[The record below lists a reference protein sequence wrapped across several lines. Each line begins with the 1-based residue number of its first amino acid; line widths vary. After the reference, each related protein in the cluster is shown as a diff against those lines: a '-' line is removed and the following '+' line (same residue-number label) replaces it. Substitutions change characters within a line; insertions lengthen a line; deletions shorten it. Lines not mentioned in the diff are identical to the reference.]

1 MKKKIIIIFVI
12 LITVSVIF
20 FGVGL
25 FLNIKSQPKS
35 IYSSIIDKSSI
46 NVLRFLDNY
55 NDYLEKDDFIIN
67 SLVSHNLI
75 SEEYNN
81 RKISDS
87 EYLKK
92 YNFINNLNL
101 YKTNIVLKHD
111 TKNNKFLFNTLKYND
126 NGVFFNYKYLVD
138 NSTGYVLFDN
148 YFNQYVNMGSSNY
161 FENYDSNNSLKENTS
176 YLYKKIIELLKSNVV
191 SYGFNSYYIDTL
203 IDEKNVNTK
212 KLSIKIDDLY
222 LHKLFNNI
230 IDGLKKD
237 STSNR
242 LLSNTFSNFSKFKIK
257 DSYKFL
263 DNNENY
269 IFNVYLS
276 KMMSRPLKYEL
287 EYINQN
293 DKNSYVYDV
302 VNKNIYYYHND
313 QLKYRGVLKT
323 ELYSYNI
330 DLFDNSNNSIGE
342 IKLEKSNNT
351 LNFLFDM
358 DSNNNSYEYHFVSK
372 FNNNTNNITISIKNI
387 HDNVSVLSG
396 NVEIETKLLSSDK
409 IDEDTSTSILYSTLS
424 DEDKNRY
431 TNIYN
436 YVIDKME
443 ANS

>member
-12 LITVSVIF
+12 LITISVIF

-35 IYSSIIDKSSI
+35 IYSSIIDKTSN

-55 NDYLEKDDFIIN
+55 NDYLEKDDFIVN

-81 RKISDS
+81 KKLSDP

-148 YFNQYVNMGSSNY
+148 YFNQYVNMGTSNY

-191 SYGFNSYYIDTL
+191 SYGFNSYYVDTL

-230 IDGLKKD
+230 IDGLKID

-242 LLSNTFSNFSKFKIK
+242 MLSNTFSNFSKFKIK

-263 DNNENY
+263 NNNENY

-287 EYINQN
+287 
-293 DKNSYVYDV
+293 
-302 VNKNIYYYHND
+302 
-313 QLKYRGVLKT
+313 
-323 ELYSYNI
+323 
-330 DLFDNSNNSIGE
+330 
-342 IKLEKSNNT
+342 
-351 LNFLFDM
+351 
-358 DSNNNSYEYHFVSK
+358 
-372 FNNNTNNITISIKNI
+372 
-387 HDNVSVLSG
+387 
-396 NVEIETKLLSSDK
+396 
-409 IDEDTSTSILYSTLS
+409 
-424 DEDKNRY
+424 
-431 TNIYN
+431 
-436 YVIDKME
+436 
-443 ANS
+443 